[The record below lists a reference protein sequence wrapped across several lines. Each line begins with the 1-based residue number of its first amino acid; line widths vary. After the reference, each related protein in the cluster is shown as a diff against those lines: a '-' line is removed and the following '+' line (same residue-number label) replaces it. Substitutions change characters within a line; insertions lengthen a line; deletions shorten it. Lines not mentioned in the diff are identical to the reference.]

1 MAFPRIYYPDE
12 ISAKSVIQLPGSAAR
27 HVIRVLRLQP
37 GDQLI
42 LFNGKGGEFRGR
54 IERAQRDGA
63 TVAVEQYLGI
73 ERESPLV
80 ISLAQAVCTGE
91 KMDWIVQK
99 AVELGVSEIQV
110 LATKLGTTKLSDE
123 RADKRVAHWR
133 QVAVS
138 ACEQCG
144 RNRIPQ
150 ISPLAPL
157 PSWLGSKM
165 DEKSKLGAGHRNL
178 RFMLSPYAEESLNS
192 FTEGTS
198 VSSVT
203 FLVGPEGGLTR
214 DEEAAAAVAR
224 FVPLNLGPRTLRT
237 ETAGLTAIAAV
248 QALWGDF

>member
-1 MAFPRIYYPDE
+1 MAFPRIYYSDE
-12 ISAKSVIQLPGSAAR
+12 ISAESVIQLSGSATR
-27 HVIRVLRLQP
+27 HVVRVLRLQP

-42 LFNGKGGEFRGR
+42 LFNGKGGEFRAR
-54 IERAQRDGA
+54 IQRTQRDGA

-80 ISLAQAVCTGE
+80 ISLAQAVCAAE

-99 AVELGVSEIQV
+99 AVELGVSDIQV
-110 LATKLGTTKLSDE
+110 LATKLCTTKLSDE
-123 RADKRVAHWR
+123 RVDKRMAHWR
-133 QVAVS
+133 QVAIS

-150 ISPLAPL
+150 ISPLATL

-165 DEKSKLGAGHRNL
+165 DEKSRLGSDHRNL
-178 RFMLSPYAEESLNS
+178 RFMLSPYAEESLNC
-192 FTEGTS
+192 FTEGPS

-214 DEEAAAAVAR
+214 EEEAAAAVAE
-224 FVPLNLGPRTLRT
+224 FAPLNLGPRTLRT
-237 ETAGLTAIAAV
+237 ETAGLTAIAVAQAV
-248 QALWGDF
+248 WGDF